1 MFTAKFFSETSR
13 CHPFSGND
21 IVYLPTLEGTWETF
35 YRLEGNCSWIREALP
50 DLPPGAELRGAYVID
65 LLRMKFEYHLGRYGN
80 EPDWT
85 HHLSLEQRKIF
96 RRSYAIAEAE
106 LFFCVPDVPRA
117 GLGYF
122 VTDDGITADITRAFG
137 LERLRDIRQLGR
149 LHDPVVTDASLP
161 VGYGMLFG
169 HNRLSHSLDVRA
181 IALLMATNN
190 HLAPEAIRI
199 LEVAGLTHDT
209 LTPAYGDGTKAIDP
223 KYFDGHLSVPKAIL
237 NDDITD
243 ETAYTSFTE
252 AWIKPILP
260 HLERKNSFYIFNADP
275 MIFALRE
282 GMRKSGLTFSQLL
295 IWVKTHAVIGRKDYA
310 PQHELIAYGWYG
322 VHKFQKP
329 NDKSVIVHPKPAKN
343 PLHPTQ
349 KPVGLI
355 RRLVLNGTRMGDIVF
370 DGFAG
375 SGTLGLAAHQ
385 TGRKAILIERDE
397 AYVQTILIDASQFD
411 FIIGWERGLQMPKS
425 GSGLIYE
432 KISKQHKVPKEF
444 VVMTGDSLFDDILPA
459 VSVGLRAIHIS
470 NEKAMNAK
478 DYLTL
483 KNIRPLT
490 NLKKL

>member
-1 MFTAKFFSETSR
+1 MKNLPATKPKESAKPIA
-13 CHPFSGND
+13 CGD
-21 IVYLPTLEGTWETF
+21 IFQVGDH
-35 YRLEGNCSWIREALP
+35 I
-50 DLPPGAELRGAYVID
+50 
-65 LLRMKFEYHLGRYGN
+65 
-80 EPDWT
+80 
-85 HHLSLEQRKIF
+85 
-96 RRSYAIAEAE
+96 IA
-106 LFFCVPDVPRA
+106 CGD
-117 GLGYF
+117 
-122 VTDDGITADITRAFG
+122 
-137 LERLRDIRQLGR
+137 
-149 LHDPVVTDASLP
+149 
-161 VGYGMLFG
+161 
-169 HNRLSHSLDVRA
+169 SLDVAFVDRVIGNRK
-181 IALLMATNN
+181 IASVISDV
-190 HLAPEAIRI
+190 P
-199 LEVAGLTHDT
+199 
-209 LTPAYGDGTKAIDP
+209 YGIKAVES
-223 KYFDGHLSVPKAIL
+223 KEGFGHLSVPKAIL

-397 AYVQTILIDASQFD
+397 AYVQTILNRFKKVCDLDAQL
-411 FIIGWERGLQMPKS
+411 LQP
-425 GSGLIYE
+425 
-432 KISKQHKVPKEF
+432 
-444 VVMTGDSLFDDILPA
+444 
-459 VSVGLRAIHIS
+459 
-470 NEKAMNAK
+470 
-478 DYLTL
+478 
-483 KNIRPLT
+483 
-490 NLKKL
+490 